1 VRLDAASSLDRDIST
16 RAAHLPA
23 DTHDLVV
30 QELRKYIG
38 FSFFFFFLQIGDI
51 NILPYKH
58 LLETSTSQN

>member
-1 VRLDAASSLDRDIST
+1 MRLDAASSLDRDIST

-38 FSFFFFFLQIGDI
+38 FSFFFFLCT
-51 NILPYKH
+51 NRRRKH
-58 LLETSTSQN
+58 SSL